1 MLLTLFLI
9 LKILYLILFIDFSYV
24 SYLIF
29 KMESE
34 NIFKK
39 LVPYD
44 LNAPEFLKRLQCLDG
59 LEGQETVISCQVIGD
74 PVPKIQWLCEDGTE
88 ILASNVRYDIS
99 YCLNTG
105 NATLKIKNTLLS
117 DEMSYKCVASNKYGT
132 AKTIGILVVKANKN
146 AKKLEPPAENRR
158 SASPLKNIDV
168 PPSNLQ
174 PVKEETEVSSSQ
186 SEESIIDIL
195 NKSEKND
202 VFKKKNY
209 FFLIFV

>member
-1 MLLTLFLI
+1 
-9 LKILYLILFIDFSYV
+9 
-24 SYLIF
+24 
-29 KMESE
+29 MESE

-44 LNAPEFLKRLQCLDG
+44 LSAPEFLKRLQCLDG

-74 PVPKIQWLCEDGTE
+74 PIPKIQWLCENGTE
-88 ILASNVRYDIS
+88 ILSSDDRYEIS
-99 YCLNTG
+99 YCLKTG
-105 NATLKIKNTLLS
+105 NAALKIKNTLIS

-146 AKKLEPPAENRR
+146 ARKLEPPAENRR

-186 SEESIIDIL
+186 SEDSIVDIL
-195 NKSEKND
+195 KKSEQKY
-202 VFKKKNY
+202 VLKK
-209 FFLIFV
+209 LS